1 MSYILDALKKSEQER
16 SRYDAPVAVAPST
29 IENSDKPSEQL
40 PRRASAQATPAEY
53 TSSTNTASSNKAR
66 FSVFLVLFGML
77 AVVVIAVILIVTS
90 NTKPDALE
98 EIEVSA
104 PLAVTAT
111 ATAAPV
117 EPERKTEQSSAEV
130 PMETTRISPP
140 TNVLPA
146 KDQLKQTEST
156 NADRAPFEA
165 LERIPDLVVTAH
177 KYSSVPQNRSVTMNG
192 RTWRE
197 GDSVID
203 GVTLKEITRDGLML
217 DVVGWPVVV
226 GRSRGWKAIK

>member
-16 SRYDAPVAVAPST
+16 SRCDAPVAVASSI
-29 IENSDKPSEQL
+29 IENSDQPSEQL
-40 PRRASAQATPAEY
+40 PRRASAQAAPAEY

-66 FSVFLVLFGML
+66 FSVSLVLLGML

-90 NTKPDALE
+90 NAKPDAPE

-104 PLAVTAT
+104 SLAVT

-117 EPERKTEQSSAEV
+117 EPERKTEQSPAEV

-140 TNVLPA
+140 ANVLPA
-146 KDQLKQTEST
+146 KDQLKQTEPT

-177 KYSSVPQNRSVTMNG
+177 KYSSVPENRSVTMNG

-217 DVVGWPVVV
+217 DVAGWPVVV

>member
-16 SRYDAPVAVAPST
+16 SRCDAPVAVAPIV
-29 IENSDKPSEQL
+29 IENSDQPSEQL
-40 PRRASAQATPAEY
+40 PRPASAQATPAEY

-66 FSVFLVLFGML
+66 FSVSLVLLGML
-77 AVVVIAVILIVTS
+77 AVVVIVVILIVTS
-90 NTKPDALE
+90 NAKPDALE

-111 ATAAPV
+111 PV
-117 EPERKTEQSSAEV
+117 EPERETEQSSAEV

-140 TNVLPA
+140 VNVLPA
-146 KDQLKQTEST
+146 KDQLKQTEPT

-177 KYSSVPQNRSVTMNG
+177 KYSSVPENRSVTMNG

-217 DVVGWPVVV
+217 DVAGWPVVV